1 MKATNGRG
9 VDVVLNSLVGDLL
22 HASWRCCAAFGRF
35 IEIGKR
41 DLTDAG
47 KLEMEQFLKSVTFSA
62 FDMSLLYYHE
72 NPASQ
77 RLWSQL
83 LAQTLDLYRAKKIRK
98 IEPLEV
104 FDISNV
110 AKAFRHFSL
119 GNRMGKVAINLE
131 NMSSVLKVQPH
142 KYNTDFNRDKTYVM
156 IGCLGGLGRS
166 ISKWM
171 MSRGARR
178 FIFLGRSGKDKA
190 PAGRLID
197 DLESSGAD
205 CKVVRGDVC
214 SMADVQKA
222 VDTANSPIGGVVQA
236 AMGLNVSYFFSL
248 QRSRPTC
255 LHSIRRP
262 CSPRCQTISGT
273 LGSIQRSSAHGIFT
287 MLSEAKTRTWI
298 SS

>member
-1 MKATNGRG
+1 MSTDAKKDYLVKTFGLNSAKIFNSRDSSFLPAILEATNGRG
-9 VDVVLNSLVGDLL
+9 VDVVLNSLIGDLL

-77 RLWSQL
+77 RLWSDL
-83 LAQTLDLYRAKKIRK
+83 LAQTLELYRAKKIRK

-104 FDISNV
+104 FDISDV
-110 AKAFRHFSL
+110 ARSFRHFSS

-131 NMSSVLKVQPH
+131 NESSVLKVQLY
-142 KYNTDFNRDKTYVM
+142 KYNTKFSRDKTYIM

-171 MSRGARR
+171 MSRGARN
-178 FIFLGRSGKDKA
+178 FVFLGRSGRDKA

-197 DLESSGAD
+197 DLESSGAS

-214 SMADVQKA
+214 DIADVQKT
-222 VDTANSPIGGVVQA
+222 VDAADSPIGGIVQA
-236 AMGLNVSYFFSL
+236 AMGLNVSLSFSP
-248 QRSRPTC
+248 QISRS
-255 LHSIRRP
+255 
-262 CSPRCQTISGT
+262 
-273 LGSIQRSSAHGIFT
+273 
-287 MLSEAKTRTWI
+287 
-298 SS
+298 